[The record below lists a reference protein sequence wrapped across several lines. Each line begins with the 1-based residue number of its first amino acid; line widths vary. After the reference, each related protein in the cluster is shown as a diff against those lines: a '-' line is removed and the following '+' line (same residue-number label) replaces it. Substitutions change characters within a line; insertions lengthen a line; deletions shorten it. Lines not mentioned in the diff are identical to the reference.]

1 MHSTFHVIGPCRR
14 CEFESTTACRFVS
27 FRVHIVS
34 QESHSVPFWHMKF
47 IFVSEKGNLK
57 TVENVSKVPET
68 QVDDEHCLQQ
78 GGGVAILGGTRPP
91 SWRRM
96 RGCVHGGCVLVTVS
110 TGACRRPQVV
120 IWLWLQRHDCSRGHA
135 SIKQARTL
143 QQVLTYENYSL
154 ISPGLVFKAYREI
167 TSSMV
172 VISKNLSKEIHP
184 TLMMQCATLA
194 RSPNND
200 KPSKLLE

>member
-1 MHSTFHVIGPCRR
+1 MVDVCWSPSAPGRVGGPRSL
-14 CEFESTTACRFVS
+14 F
-27 FRVHIVS
+27 
-34 QESHSVPFWHMKF
+34 
-47 IFVSEKGNLK
+47 
-57 TVENVSKVPET
+57 
-68 QVDDEHCLQQ
+68 
-78 GGGVAILGGTRPP
+78 
-91 SWRRM
+91 
-96 RGCVHGGCVLVTVS
+96 GCG
-110 TGACRRPQVV
+110 
-120 IWLWLQRHDCSRGHA
+120 WQRHDCSRGHA